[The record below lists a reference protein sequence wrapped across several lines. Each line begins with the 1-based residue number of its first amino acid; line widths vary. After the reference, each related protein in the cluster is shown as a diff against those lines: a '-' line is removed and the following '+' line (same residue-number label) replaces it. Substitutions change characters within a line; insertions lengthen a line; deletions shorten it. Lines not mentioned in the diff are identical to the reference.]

1 MIMMLHR
8 NPFYESGVMRKER
21 ESRCCDPN
29 LPTSVLSD
37 NLFHGSVVSEWIDG
51 LYVPS
56 TLWISGTVHIHL
68 RHYTGFRDT
77 FAEDIDIYTVR

>member
-1 MIMMLHR
+1 MMLHR
-8 NPFYESGVMRKER
+8 NPFHEGGVMRKER

-29 LPTSVLSD
+29 LSNRVLSD
-37 NLFHGSVVSEWIDG
+37 NLFRGSVVSDWIDG

-56 TLWISGTVHIHL
+56 TLWINGTFHIHL